1 MEPLGTQEV
10 EQLIT
15 RFKGPI
21 MCYCSA
27 FWALN
32 IIVKSVASSDNQSA
46 SAAEI
51 SSECPLFFATFL
63 TRVRHSN
70 LPLSGGDAT

>member
-46 SAAEI
+46 SAAESPQNVLC
-51 SSECPLFFATFL
+51 SSPHSLHVYD
-63 TRVRHSN
+63 TRTS
-70 LPLSGGDAT
+70 P